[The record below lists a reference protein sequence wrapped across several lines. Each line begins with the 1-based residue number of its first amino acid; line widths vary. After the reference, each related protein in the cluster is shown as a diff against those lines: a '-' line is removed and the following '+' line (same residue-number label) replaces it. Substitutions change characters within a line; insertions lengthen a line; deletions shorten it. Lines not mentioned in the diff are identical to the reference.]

1 MHGIVVDRRR
11 ETWHQPP
18 VHRVSG
24 RPRPGSV
31 GTRCLDQPQLCKNLE
46 RGRCSWDLNM
56 ILICYG
62 SSEEGAGGI
71 NSLKNSW
78 STWVLQKPRAR
89 VELVEFVWITWKKQ
103 LTPVL
108 LKCYSEFNCYSAW
121 AFIKHTLDSCKN
133 SQAVVRNTP
142 LRTVMLEFCGTKLWN
157 CENTFWCQTLHYAPK
172 KQPQNVQLRKV
183 IPSNTICFAICSF
196 RPYWIHL

>member
-1 MHGIVVDRRR
+1 MLWIQ
-11 ETWHQPP
+11 W
-18 VHRVSG
+18 
-24 RPRPGSV
+24 
-31 GTRCLDQPQLCKNLE
+31 
-46 RGRCSWDLNM
+46 GRCWWNSFLKKL
-56 ILICYG
+56 LINLSIAKT
-62 SSEEGAGGI
+62 SSKGGASGI
-71 NSLKNSW
+71 CMDYM
-78 STWVLQKPRAR
+78 
-89 VELVEFVWITWKKQ
+89 KKQ

-108 LKCYSEFNCYSAW
+108 LKCYSEFNCYCAW

-183 IPSNTICFAICSF
+183 ISSKTICFARSSICSF

>member
-1 MHGIVVDRRR
+1 MHGIVVDSRR

-24 RPRPGSV
+24 RPRPGSF
-31 GTRCLDQPQLCKNLE
+31 GTRCLDQPQLCKNQE

-78 STWVLQKPRAR
+78 STSVLQKPRAR
-89 VELVEFVWITWKKQ
+89 VELVEFVWITLKTVDTSAAKVLQWIQ
-103 LTPVL
+103 LLFCLGVYQTYPRFL
-108 LKCYSEFNCYSAW
+108 QKLSSSCTEYSAE
-121 AFIKHTLDSCKN
+121 N
-133 SQAVVRNTP
+133 SDA
-142 LRTVMLEFCGTKLWN
+142 GILW
-157 CENTFWCQTLHYAPK
+157 
-172 KQPQNVQLRKV
+172 
-183 IPSNTICFAICSF
+183 
-196 RPYWIHL
+196 